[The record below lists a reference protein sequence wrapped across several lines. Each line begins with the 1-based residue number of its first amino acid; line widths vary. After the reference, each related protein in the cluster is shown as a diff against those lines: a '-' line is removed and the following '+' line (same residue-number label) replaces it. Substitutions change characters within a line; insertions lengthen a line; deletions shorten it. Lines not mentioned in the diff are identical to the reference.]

1 MFWLQYIYISYVM
14 YVMLCMKYIYTCTYK
29 DAYIKNLYLCIQ
41 VFIWYVMLWYG
52 IEGFVCIYEYEYM

>member
-1 MFWLQYIYISYVM
+1 
-14 YVMLCMKYIYTCTYK
+14 MLCMKYIYTCTYK